1 MNNTRP
7 AISVQNVTMV
17 FPAPGGSVTALQ
29 DVSFEVAEGEFVS
42 LIGPSG
48 CGKST
53 ALRLIADIHHPTE
66 GALLVSGE
74 SPEQARKKHLVNLMF
89 QEPVLLPWLNNY
101 RNVKLPI
108 EITQAKDHRDPQEL
122 LEFVGLKGREK
133 DYPNQLSGGMQ
144 QRVALARALA
154 TNPRILL
161 MDEPFAALD
170 EFTRDRM
177 GNWLLSIW
185 ERTKKT
191 VVFVTHS
198 IPEALYLS
206 DRVLV
211 MDVHPG
217 RIRAGVQ
224 VTLPRPR
231 SEEIRES
238 MEFFEQLQALR
249 NQMPQTALGEEEIDG
264 G

>member
-1 MNNTRP
+1 MRS
-7 AISVQNVTMV
+7 AISIQNVTMV
-17 FPAPGGSVTALQ
+17 FPSMGGPITALQ
-29 DVSFEVAEGEFVS
+29 DVSFEVAVGEFVS

-53 ALRLIADIHHPTE
+53 VLRLIADIYHPTK
-66 GALLVSGE
+66 GSLMVSGQ
-74 SPEQARKKHLVNLMF
+74 SPEQARIEHLVNLMF
-89 QEPVLLPWLNNY
+89 QEPVLLPWLSNY
-101 RNVKLPI
+101 SNVKLPI
-108 EITQAKDHRDPQEL
+108 EIIQAKDHRDPQEL
-122 LEFVGLKGREK
+122 LDFVGLKGREK

-144 QRVALARALA
+144 QRVALARALS
-154 TNPRILL
+154 TNPQILL

-185 ERTKKT
+185 ERTRKT
-191 VVFVTHS
+191 VFFVTHS

-206 DRVLV
+206 DRVLI
-211 MDVHPG
+211 MDAHPG
-217 RIRAGVQ
+217 RIRTEVQ
-224 VTLPRPR
+224 ITLPRPR
-231 SEEIRES
+231 SDEVRES

-249 NQMPQTALGEEEIDG
+249 NQMPQIGLGEGEIEG